1 MRLNSLSM
9 KNFKKYRGAVRVEFQ
24 DGLTGILGGNGSGKS
39 TIVEAIA
46 WALYGSRASTVRRD
60 FIKNSRASERDD
72 LEVTLSLQHDGK
84 EMTVLR
90 AMRGKGMAP
99 EARLRIDGELV
110 ASGTREVDARLSEIL
125 QISFADFMKTFYAR
139 QKDLDN
145 LIRDRGS
152 EKREYLLTLLGLD
165 EVRDGALEEIRA
177 DLREAEG
184 EVGRVEGALG
194 EIGDVDHLLEEGERA
209 VASAREELLE
219 AKGREEEIATAF
231 EGRRQKLEGVA
242 ERRRARDA
250 LVGEVARLRADLASK
265 EEAIAS
271 DDRRLSEIEEGRWR
285 LFELEPKLT
294 RLRELRLRLEGMEA
308 KRPRYQALLGR
319 RAQVGADLEGR
330 GRLLSDSEARLARL
344 RDESRE
350 HEAIRPQEEEYRRLL
365 SELEG
370 MEAKRDRFQELASLA
385 GRERARKEAADENL
399 ARVEE
404 EIRGL
409 SAAKLRIAEITPS
422 LEIFRTLQEMVRR
435 QEREG
440 EKDRLLSGLRM
451 RDQAVR
457 SRIERLRAE
466 AGRIEGEV
474 RSLGDLEEREA
485 DLVKKGEEIGRLM
498 AGAEEELAGL
508 KFGLEVARRELRE
521 AEAQRSRIEALGE
534 ESLCPTCERP
544 LAEQRPLLQEKYR
557 AAASGAKER
566 IATLEGMKGDL
577 LARVE
582 EGRRSMERT
591 RRELS
596 QIAELKAERGA
607 LLAERR
613 SLLAQGQ
620 ELSREAEEIE
630 AEIGSIGPVDYDP
643 DRLSLLEAKV
653 SSLLPLVQEEQQLSV
668 RIEALPKKRREEEVA
683 REALATSI
691 TRVASLAEEME
702 ALGYS
707 EEERLRAR
715 ERIGS
720 LREVHRR
727 FSALAERIREIPAVE
742 ATADGLR
749 SEVRRLRD
757 ELKGVDGEMEALGFD
772 PAEYEGLIGEARSLA
787 GAETAANEIRLALA
801 AEGEVSRHRG
811 EAAAAA
817 SRLRGEVARA
827 EEGIVALAFSEEAYR
842 EARASLEE
850 ASRRLEEARKEASAG
865 MVRLGLAEGNLERLR
880 GEAARRRELEERA
893 AALRRRVQ
901 VVETT
906 RVLVNRFLDAIL
918 VRMRREIAESAG
930 RILQEVTGKYG
941 RISIDEE
948 FNILVEDEGEFY
960 PISRYSGG
968 EIDMIAVSVRVA
980 ISERLMRFS
989 TNGPGYSFLIL
1000 DEVFGS
1006 QDVEH
1011 RESMINMLRSLDER
1025 FPQIF
1030 AISHIGEVQGQF
1042 DNSIL
1047 VVEEEDGSSRIEVEM
1062 R

>member
-9 KNFKKYRGAVRVEFQ
+9 KNFKKYRGGVKVEFQ

-90 AMRGKGMAP
+90 AMRGKGMTP

-110 ASGTREVDARLSEIL
+110 ATGTREVDGRLEEIL
-125 QISFADFMKTFYAR
+125 RISFADFMKTFYAR

-177 DLREAEG
+177 DLREAEA

-194 EIGDVDHLLEEGERA
+194 EIGDVDLLIEAGARA
-209 VASAREELLE
+209 VASAKEELLV
-219 AKGREEEIATAF
+219 ARGREEEIASAV
-231 EGRRQKLEGVA
+231 EGRRQKLELEA
-242 ERRRARDA
+242 DRRRARDA
-250 LVGEVARLRADLASK
+250 LVEEVERLRADLASK

-271 DDRRLSEIEEGRWR
+271 DDTRLSEIEAGRWR

-294 RLRELRLRLEGMEA
+294 RLRELRLRLDAMEV
-308 KRPRYQALLGR
+308 KRPRHQALLGR
-319 RAQVGADLEGR
+319 RAQVEADLEGR
-330 GRLLSDSEARLARL
+330 RRLLSEAEARLARL
-344 RDESRE
+344 RDEGRE

-370 MEAKRDRFQELASLA
+370 MEAKRDRFQDLASLA
-385 GRERARKEAADENL
+385 GRERARKEAAEENL
-399 ARVEE
+399 SRVEE

-422 LEIFRTLQEMVRR
+422 IEIFRTLQEEIRR

-466 AGRIEGEV
+466 VGGIEGAI
-474 RSLGDLEEREA
+474 SDLGDLEEREA
-485 DLVKKGEEIGRLM
+485 ALLSKGEEIGRLLA
-498 AGAEEELAGL
+498 AGEEELADL

-521 AEAQRSRIEALGE
+521 AEAQRSKIEALGE

-544 LAEQRPLLQEKYR
+544 LAEQRPLLMEKYR
-557 AAASGAKER
+557 AAATGAEER
-566 IATLEGMKGDL
+566 TATLEDKRGDL

-596 QIAELKAERGA
+596 QIAELKAERGE

-613 SLLAQGQ
+613 SLLAQGH

-643 DRLSLLEAKV
+643 DRLSLLEEKV
-653 SSLLPLVQEEQQLSV
+653 STLLPLVQEEQQLSV
-668 RIEALPKKRREEEVA
+668 RIEALPKKRGEEEVA
-683 REALATSI
+683 KEALATSLARI
-691 TRVASLAEEME
+691 ASLAEEMA

-707 EEERLRAR
+707 EAERLRAR

-742 ATADGLR
+742 AAADGLR
-749 SEVRRLRD
+749 FEVGRLRD
-757 ELKGVDGEMEALGFD
+757 QLKEVDAEIEELGFD
-772 PAEYEGLIGEARSLA
+772 PADYERLLEEARSLA
-787 GAETAANEIRLALA
+787 RAETAANEIRLALA
-801 AEGEVSRHRG
+801 AEGEVRRHRE
-811 EAAAAA
+811 EAATAAA
-817 SRLRGEVARA
+817 RLRGEVDRA
-827 EEGIVALAFSEEAYR
+827 EEEIVALAFSEEAYR
-842 EARASLEE
+842 EIKASLEE
-850 ASRRLEEARKEASAG
+850 ASRQLEGARKDASAG

-880 GEAARRRELEERA
+880 GEAVRRRELEERA

-968 EIDMIAVSVRVA
+968 EIDMIAVSVRIA
-980 ISERLMRFS
+980 ISERLIRFS
-989 TNGPGYSFLIL
+989 MDGPGYSFLIL

-1011 RESMINMLRSLDER
+1011 RESMINMLRSLDDR